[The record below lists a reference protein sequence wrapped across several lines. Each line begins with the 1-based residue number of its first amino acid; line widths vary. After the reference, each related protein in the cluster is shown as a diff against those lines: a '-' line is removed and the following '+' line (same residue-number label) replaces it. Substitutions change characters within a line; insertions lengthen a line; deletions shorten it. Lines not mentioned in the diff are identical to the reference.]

1 MTNKTFIFDLDHTV
15 IDSSHRQITKA
26 DGSLDL
32 DNWIANC
39 TREKIMADKILPLAS
54 MMRDLSAYPDSRI
67 LVCTARVM
75 AKWDHVFLAAHNLT
89 ADAILSRPLGCT
101 DSDAD
106 LKENLLREY
115 CSENGLSW
123 ARFSRNACIYDDNL
137 SVLNR
142 LDSIG
147 IAGYNAVTLN
157 AQLGA

>member
-1 MTNKTFIFDLDHTV
+1 MKTFIFDLDHTV

-89 ADAILSRPLGCT
+89 ADAILSRPLGCA

-106 LKENLLREY
+106 LKENLLRDY
-115 CSENGLSW
+115 AKKTGRSW
-123 ARFSRNACIYDDNL
+123 ARFSRNAAIYDDNL
-137 SVLNR
+137 SVLLR
-142 LDSIG
+142 LESIG
-147 IAGYNAVTLN
+147 IAGYNALSLN
-157 AQLGA
+157 NILKAA

>member
-54 MMRDLSAYPDSRI
+54 MWRI
-67 LVCTARVM
+67 FQASGAEIVVCTARVM
-75 AKWDHVFLAAHNLT
+75 GEWDHAFLADHGLKAS
-89 ADAILSRPLGCT
+89 AILSRPLGCA
-101 DSDAD
+101 DADAD
-106 LKENLLREY
+106 LKENLLRDY
-115 CSENGLSW
+115 AHNTGRPW

-147 IAGYNAVTLN
+147 IAGYNAVSLN
-157 AQLGA
+157 AQMGA